1 MISYKSDQE
10 IELMRKSAEL
20 LSRTMGEI
28 AKYVKP
34 GVTTNQLDKIAYE
47 YITEHGGFPSCKE
60 YNGYRASIGASVND
74 AVVHGLPTDTP
85 LKNGDIVTIDACVQ
99 LNGFHSDMAYTFP
112 VGKISS
118 DKQRLIDVTHKAMD
132 YGIAEAVSGKRT
144 GDIGSVIE
152 SYVDHKGYS
161 VPRGVVGHGIGRE
174 LHEEPEVPNWGD
186 EDTGTRLQERM
197 VICVEPMVNMGS
209 KETYTDPDGFTIR
222 TLDKSPAAHFEQTVL
237 IRKGRPEVLTTYKY
251 IEESLKKRR

>member
-1 MISYKSDQE
+1 MISYKSDEE
-10 IELMRKSAEL
+10 IELMRQSAEL

-34 GVTTNQLDKIAYE
+34 GVTTNQLDKIAYD

-74 AVVHGLPTDTP
+74 AVVHGLPTDVP

-99 LNGFHSDMAYTFP
+99 LNGFNSDMAYTFG
-112 VGKISS
+112 VGKISPE
-118 DKQRLIDVTHKAMD
+118 KQRLINTTRNAM
-132 YGIAEAVSGKRT
+132 YFGISESASGKRT
-144 GDIGSVIE
+144 GDIGNIIE
-152 SYVDHKGYS
+152 SYVKHRGYT

-174 LHEEPEVPNWGD
+174 LHEEPEVPNWGE

-197 VICVEPMVNMGS
+197 VICVEPMVNMG
-209 KETYTDPDGFTIR
+209 KPETFTDRDGFTIR
-222 TLDKSPAAHFEQTVL
+222 TSDGSPAAHFEHTVL
-237 IRKGRPEVLTTYKY
+237 IKKGGPEVLTSYKY
-251 IEESLKKRR
+251 IEESLKKR